1 MKSRIHLSPTP
12 APGGD
17 PTSPEAIVRVV
28 LEKSPLLVY
37 IANLDFKIVLANRS
51 LREVTGY
58 DTSDCP
64 TTDALIER
72 FYPHGDE
79 YQQRVRSIHEGFRRN
94 EHVMGAKLLVQCK
107 DGSQRT
113 IAWYTSRL
121 RIGRGST
128 VGYIAMGLDLTTQGT
143 LEQWVSLLQRT
154 LQHLSEGVI
163 LSDATGGV
171 LAWNEGATRLL
182 GWTEAEMQGQSIE
195 RMFPTGQ
202 RKALLAE
209 IEDGVTGIDGRY
221 ADEIPLQTRTGGS
234 RELAF
239 QQVRLDGEGG
249 VPLARL
255 TVVAPPDTDG
265 DELFARTA
273 ALEAQLEAVA
283 KEKSALEADK
293 GRLSAQ
299 VSTMDAELATAG
311 AAAGQIAD
319 LRGQLDEAI
328 AEAEKAK
335 ARVAELESAADE
347 VALEVEAEPA
357 TESEAPELD
366 LASLE
371 ELEAAKKAAA
381 EAKKA
386 AADAGKSLAK
396 LTADAAKTK
405 SELDAKGKELAA
417 KDEELASRSEEL
429 AAKAKEL
436 EEAQAAAKK
445 LEEELEAAKKAASGA
460 DDQAKQLAELEAAKT
475 EAGKEL
481 DEARKAAENA
491 TAEATAAKADLASA
505 QAKLEESTQALDDAQ
520 EEWVHERSKLEDEHR
535 AAIDALSQKSTE
547 QRRALEAQLHK
558 DILAAEER
566 AEVERQKLIDRFEAE
581 KSDLARAAEIAQA
594 ELESSSARAVE
605 EIRAKY
611 ANVPQLQS
619 HLQTVGAPVVSADT
633 AGRIIGWS
641 QGAEALEGSSAK
653 AALGKV
659 IFDKVLALE
668 GLKWKTLFGQVVV
681 VGKLDRDVTLLRKD
695 GSRQRVMLRARL
707 VKNETGAPAGVT
719 VELDRRRVDPDAA
732 ARADAAVQRLLSPF
746 HTHLSNQITQAF
758 QGLSDTM
765 ARVQQLEQLGQAGG
779 SLPLDGLVAQ
789 VAAASGGKAV
799 CELGSDRQVGDSG
812 RGLVALLFSLVEGDG
827 DKVISTADAAAPV
840 VVRGSWSPTRQGAIE
855 WLAREGGFAV
865 TFVDGAAH
873 VDLVPPPPADTG
885 APDDAEE
892 TRMYDGPP
900 PDSGALLAESR
911 TTMMAGS
918 LELELD
924 EPTTGLDVAG
934 VDEGELE
941 LDPDEDNPDIGNSG
955 AVDLLGGEDGVLEV
969 FAGEDSVIKSH
980 DVVYMK
986 VNSLAE
992 IDPVLRS
999 SEQVLVRSG
1008 ERGGPSSHS
1017 DLPPIDELDELPG
1030 GTGGVS
1036 EALLHTAGQMD
1047 AYVAGNTVADDEL
1060 EDATPTSG
1068 GKPRRPSP
1076 ELMQEMQST
1085 DADAA
1090 AKEPEKPAP
1099 KKGSKRRRGRKRK

>member
-1 MKSRIHLSPTP
+1 MKSRIHLSPAP

-64 TTDALIER
+64 TTDALIEK

-107 DGSQRT
+107 DGTQRT

-154 LQHLSEGVI
+154 LQHLAEGVI
-163 LSDATGGV
+163 LSDANGGV

-195 RMFPTGQ
+195 RLFADGQ
-202 RKALLAE
+202 RGALLGE
-209 IEDGVTGIDGRY
+209 IEEAIAGIDGRFS
-221 ADEIPLQTRTGGS
+221 DEIPLQRRSGGT

-255 TVVAPPDTDG
+255 TVIAPPDTDG

-273 ALEAQLEAVA
+273 ALEAQLEALGQ
-283 KEKSALEADK
+283 EKGQLEKDN
-293 GRLSAQ
+293 GRLTAR
-299 VSTMDAELATAG
+299 VSTMDAELATQG

-319 LRGQLDEAI
+319 LRGQLEEAL
-328 AEAEKAK
+328 AEAEKAR
-335 ARVAELESAADE
+335 ARVAELESAAAD
-347 VALEVEAEPA
+347 VAVLEVEAEPA
-357 TESEAPELD
+357 TEPEVSVDVGASSEELD
-366 LASLE
+366 
-371 ELEAAKKAAA
+371 AAKQAAA

-396 LTADAAKTK
+396 ATVEAAKTK
-405 SELDAKGKELAA
+405 SELDAKTKEL
-417 KDEELASRSEEL
+417 D
-429 AAKAKEL
+429 AKAKEL
-436 EEAQAAAKK
+436 EEAKAQAAD
-445 LEEELEAAKKAASGA
+445 L
-460 DDQAKQLAELEAAKT
+460 AKQLAEARKTADGAGDQEKKLADLKQAQEAA
-475 EAGKEL
+475 AKEL
-481 DEARKAAENA
+481 DAARKDAENA
-491 TAEATAAKADLASA
+491 KAEAEAAKADLAA
-505 QAKLEESTQALDDAQ
+505 AETRIEEATQALDDAK
-520 EEWVHERSKLEDEHR
+520 EEWVHERSRLEDEHR
-535 AAIDALSQKSTE
+535 AAIDGLTQKSTE

-611 ANVPQLQS
+611 ANLPDLQA
-619 HLQTVGAPVVSADT
+619 HVHPVDAAVVSADT
-633 AGRIIGWS
+633 TGRVIAWS
-641 QGAEALEGSSAK
+641 QGAAELEGNSAK

-659 IFDKVLALE
+659 IFDKVLKLQ
-668 GLKWKTLFGQVVV
+668 GLKWKSLFGQVVV
-681 VGKLDRDVTLLRKD
+681 AQKVDREVTLLRAN

-707 VKNETGAPAGVT
+707 VKNDAGAPAGVT
-719 VELDRRRVDPDAA
+719 VELVAPQAEADAG
-732 ARADAAVQRLLSPF
+732 ARADAAIQRLLSPF
-746 HTHLSNQITQAF
+746 HSHLHTQLNEAF
-758 QGLSDTM
+758 KGLRDTM
-765 ARVQQLEQLGQAGG
+765 TRVQQIERLGQGG
-779 SLPLDGLVAQ
+779 APFPLDGLVAQ

-799 CELGSDRQVGDSG
+799 CELGSRHSVEANG
-812 RGLVALLFSLVEGDG
+812 RALVALLFALVEGGTDT
-827 DKVISTADAAAPV
+827 VISTADGAAHV
-840 VVRGSWSPTRQGAIE
+840 VVRGEWPAARKGELE
-855 WLAREGGFAV
+855 WLAKEGGLGLH
-865 TFVDGAAH
+865 FVDGAAH
-873 VDLVPPPPADTG
+873 IDLAPPPPLDTG
-885 APDDAEE
+885 APEDSEE

-900 PDSGALLAESR
+900 PNSGALLAEAR
-911 TTMMAGS
+911 TTMLGDN
-918 LELELD
+918 LELG
-924 EPTTGLDVAG
+924 EPEAGLEVAG

-941 LDPDEDNPDIGNSG
+941 LDPDEDNPLIGNSG
-955 AVDLLGGEDGVLEV
+955 AVDLGDGDDGILEV
-969 FAGEDSVIKSH
+969 FAGEDSIIKSQ

-1008 ERGGPSSHS
+1008 ERGGPSSQT
-1017 DLPPIDELDELPG
+1017 DLMPLDELDEVPAA
-1030 GTGGVS
+1030 TGGVS
-1036 EALLHTAGQMD
+1036 EALLSTAGQMD

-1068 GKPRRPSP
+1068 GKRRTPSAAVL
-1076 ELMQEMQST
+1076 EEMQST
-1085 DADAA
+1085 DVDAA
-1090 AKEPEKPAP
+1090 AKDTSDDAKPS